1 MKNYLILLLLAAA
14 MLFSSCKKTPAPQPL
29 APVPDERQMN
39 WHRMEFYAFVHF
51 NMNTFTGM
59 EWGTGGEDP
68 ALFNPTA
75 LDCRQWAKV
84 CSDAGMK
91 GIIITAKHHDGFC
104 LWPSAYTE
112 HSVKNS
118 PWKEGK
124 GDVVREL
131 SEACSEYGLKFGVYL
146 SPWDRNHSEY
156 GRPEY
161 IPYFRNQLRE
171 LLTSYG
177 EVFEVWFD
185 GANGGTGWYG
195 GANENRV
202 IDAKT
207 YYEWPATYDIV
218 RELQPGAVIFSDA
231 SDIRWVGNEEG
242 WARPTNWSTIN
253 KNAFRESDMQNREI
267 LHSGEEGGTDWV
279 PAEVDVSIRPGWYY
293 HRSEDHKVKS
303 LSELLNIY
311 YESVGRNASL
321 LLNLPVDDRGLV
333 HEKDV
338 EALMKLAEALKAD
351 FAVDLAAGRKV
362 MASNVRGNARKFRA
376 SNVNDG
382 NPQTYWA
389 TDDSV
394 MQASLTLDFGKDLS
408 FNRFMVQEFIPLGQ
422 RVKRFTV
429 EALVD
434 GTWQMIAEETTIGN
448 KRILRIPETTAR
460 QVRFSVTDSR
470 ACPLISNL
478 QLFLAPK
485 VMEMP
490 VISRDQEPFVTI
502 SAADPGTD
510 IHFTTDGSE
519 LSASSARYDSPF
531 VFNTKGEVGSF

>member
-242 WARPTNWSTIN
+242 WASSYQL
-253 KNAFRESDMQNREI
+253 EHHQQEC
-267 LHSGEEGGTDWV
+267 LSGIGHAKPGDSPLGRRRGTDWV

-394 MQASLTLDFGKDLS
+394 MQASLMLDFGKDLS

-434 GTWQMIAEETTIGN
+434 GTWQMIAEETTIGY

-485 VMEMP
+485 VMEIP